1 MRLAVPAFA
10 IPKHLSNF
18 PFCGALSTS
27 LWPGVTGRLHGNHF
41 SVVYSS
47 PMGKGKTQATGT
59 DNQLFYDAFVASP
72 IGIALEDLEGR
83 PLFVN
88 PALCAMLGFTE
99 EEMRKKRC
107 VEFSPPEDAQKDWAC
122 FEQLRAGLINR
133 YQLDKRFFRRD
144 GSMIW
149 GRLSISLLNNRPSSL
164 VVAMVED
171 ITERKTAQEDLLR
184 NAAILESSQDA
195 IISKSLQGV
204 IRTWNSGARRMLGYT
219 EEEAIGRSIF
229 MIIPSELHDEEKN
242 ILRRLAAG
250 ERIENYET
258 ASMSKDGKRIDVSL
272 TISPVT
278 DAAGTIIGASV
289 IARDI
294 TQRKLADDALSKMS
308 QKLIEA
314 HEEERNWIAREL
326 HDDINQR
333 VALLAVELERLNQE
347 PADTERLGEGIA
359 RGITQLHD
367 IAGDIQALS
376 HRLHSSKLEY
386 LGLRSAAA
394 IFCKELSDRQKVQI
408 DFCSENLPN
417 DLPEEISICLFRV
430 LQEALKNA
438 ITHSGSEHLQVSL
451 GAELNEIRLTVQ
463 DSGAGFDP
471 KGAMEARGIGLMSMK
486 ERLKLVGGTLSIDSR
501 LHSGTTVQARVP
513 ISSRPKCAGTDRPS
527 NLSSNVA

>member
-1 MRLAVPAFA
+1 
-10 IPKHLSNF
+10 
-18 PFCGALSTS
+18 
-27 LWPGVTGRLHGNHF
+27 
-41 SVVYSS
+41 VVYST
-47 PMGKGKTQATGT
+47 PMEERRTEASRTGH
-59 DNQLFYDAFVASP
+59 QLFYDAFVASP
-72 IGIALEDLEGR
+72 IGIAVEDLEGR

-88 PALCAMLGFTE
+88 PALCAMLGFSE
-99 EEMRKKRC
+99 EEMRKKHC

-122 FEQLRAGLINR
+122 FERLRAGLIDR
-133 YQLDKRFFRRD
+133 YQLDKRFIRRD

-184 NAAILESSQDA
+184 NAAIVESSQDA

-204 IRTWNSGARRMLGYT
+204 IRTWNNGARRMLGYT
-219 EEEAIGRSIF
+219 EPEAIGQSIF
-229 MIIPSELHDEEKN
+229 MIIPPELHDEEKN

-258 ASMSKDGKRIDVSL
+258 VSVSKDGKRIDVSL

-278 DAAGTIIGASV
+278 DTAGTIIGASV

-308 QKLIEA
+308 QRLIEA
-314 HEEERNWIAREL
+314 HEEERKWIAREL

-333 VALLAVELERLNQE
+333 VALLAVELERINQD
-347 PADTERLGEGIA
+347 PSGTAKLRGEIAQGIKE
-359 RGITQLHD
+359 LHD
-367 IAGDIQALS
+367 IAADIQALS

-394 IFCKELSDRQKVQI
+394 VFCKELSDRQEVEI
-408 DFCSENLPN
+408 DFCSENIPN
-417 DLPEEISICLFRV
+417 DLPEEISICVFRV

-438 ITHSGSEHLQVSL
+438 IKHSGSSHIQVSL
-451 GAELNEIRLTVQ
+451 RAELNEIRLTVQ

-471 KGAMEARGIGLMSMK
+471 GGAMEARGIGLMSMK
-486 ERLKLVGGTLSIDSR
+486 ERLKLVDGTLSIDSQ
-501 LHSGTTVQARVP
+501 LHRGTTVQARVP
-513 ISSRPKCAGTDRPS
+513 ISSRTKCAGTGG
-527 NLSSNVA
+527 

>member
-1 MRLAVPAFA
+1 
-10 IPKHLSNF
+10 
-18 PFCGALSTS
+18 
-27 LWPGVTGRLHGNHF
+27 
-41 SVVYSS
+41 
-47 PMGKGKTQATGT
+47 MGEGQTQATGI

-88 PALCAMLGFTE
+88 PALCAMLGFSE
-99 EEMRKKRC
+99 EEMRKKHC
-107 VEFSPPEDAQKDWAC
+107 VEFSPPEDAEKDWAC
-122 FEQLRAGLINR
+122 FEQLRAGLIDR
-133 YQLDKRFFRRD
+133 YQVDKRFFRRD
-144 GSMIW
+144 GSTIW

-184 NAAILESSQDA
+184 NAAIVESSQDA

-229 MIIPSELHDEEKN
+229 MIIPSELHDEEKS

-258 ASMSKDGKRIDVSL
+258 VSVSKDGKRIDVSL
-272 TISPVT
+272 TISPVA

-347 PADTERLGEGIA
+347 PSDTARLREEIAQGI
-359 RGITQLHD
+359 RQLHD
-367 IAGDIQALS
+367 ISGDIQALS

-386 LGLRSAAA
+386 LGLRSTAA
-394 IFCKELSDRQKVQI
+394 IFCKELSDRQKVRI
-408 DFCSENLPN
+408 DFCSEDLPN

-438 ITHSGSEHLQVSL
+438 ITHSGSQHLQVSL
-451 GAELNEIRLTVQ
+451 SVELDEIRLMVR

-471 KGAMEARGIGLMSMK
+471 QGAMEARGIGLMSMK

-501 LHSGTTVQARVP
+501 LHSGTTVHARVP
-513 ISSRPKCAGTDRPS
+513 ISSGTKSAGTGG
-527 NLSSNVA
+527 

>member
-1 MRLAVPAFA
+1 MEE
-10 IPKHLSNF
+10 
-18 PFCGALSTS
+18 
-27 LWPGVTGRLHGNHF
+27 
-41 SVVYSS
+41 
-47 PMGKGKTQATGT
+47 GKTQTTGT

-72 IGIALEDLEGR
+72 IGIAVEDLEGR

-88 PALCAMLGFTE
+88 PALCTMLGFSE
-99 EEMRKKRC
+99 EEMRKKHC
-107 VEFSPPEDAQKDWAC
+107 VDFSPPEDAEKDWAY
-122 FEQLRAGLINR
+122 FEQLRAGTIDR

-171 ITERKTAQEDLLR
+171 ITERKTAQEDLSR
-184 NAAILESSQDA
+184 HAAIVESSRDA

-204 IRTWNSGARRMLGYT
+204 IRTWNGGARRMLGYT
-219 EEEAIGRSIF
+219 EEEAIAQSIF
-229 MIIPSELHDEEKN
+229 MIIPSELYDEEKN

-258 ASMSKDGKRIDVSL
+258 VRVSKDGKRIDVSL

-278 DAAGTIIGASV
+278 DAAGMIIGAST
-289 IARDI
+289 IARDV

-308 QKLIEA
+308 QRLIEA

-333 VALLAVELERLNQE
+333 LALLAVELERLNQD
-347 PADTERLGEGIA
+347 PSDTSKLRREIAEGIK
-359 RGITQLHD
+359 QLND
-367 IAGDIQALS
+367 IAGDVQALS

-386 LGLRSAAA
+386 LGLAAA
-394 IFCKELSDRQKVQI
+394 AALFCKELSDRQKVKI
-408 DFCSENLPN
+408 DFCSENIPK

-438 ITHSGSEHLQVSL
+438 VKHSGSLHIQVSL
-451 GAELNEIRLTVQ
+451 RVELNEIRLTVR
-463 DSGAGFDP
+463 DSGTGFDP
-471 KGAMEARGIGLMSMK
+471 KGAMEAQGIGLASMK
-486 ERLKLVGGTLSIDSR
+486 ERLKLVGGTLSIDSQ
-501 LHSGTTVQARVP
+501 LHSGTTVHARVP
-513 ISSRPKCAGTDRPS
+513 VSSRTKRAG
-527 NLSSNVA
+527 AGE